1 VGNIEGSLDSLLDS
15 MDPQQEEDD
24 GDEDSF
30 WFALKIVLIVY
41 NCCKQKALKK
51 IAFHEKILRIYD
63 LVVQL
68 IYDENLF

>member
-1 VGNIEGSLDSLLDS
+1 MGEDMEGSFDSLLDS

-41 NCCKQKALKK
+41 NDCCKQKVFKK
-51 IAFHEKILRIYD
+51 IAIQLLYEQPHSK
-63 LVVQL
+63 LVV
-68 IYDENLF
+68 